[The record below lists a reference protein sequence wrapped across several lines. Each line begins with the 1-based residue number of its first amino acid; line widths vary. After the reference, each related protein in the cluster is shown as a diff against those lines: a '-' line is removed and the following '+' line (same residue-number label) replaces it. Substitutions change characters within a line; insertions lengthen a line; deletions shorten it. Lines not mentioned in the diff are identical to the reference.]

1 MQRLFQDT
9 RRAWPWLLGG
19 ALLLLVM
26 SLILALALGAVPFDL
41 SELGAWLT
49 GSADADAQ
57 TRLIL
62 TQLRLPR
69 VLLAVLVGALLAV
82 CGTATQGLFRNAL
95 ADPSLIGVSA
105 GAAAGA
111 SAVIV
116 LLDHAHW
123 SLWGLSLVSLGAFAG
138 GLLVVLFVYRLASG
152 AAGTSVATML
162 LAGMA
167 FSFLAG
173 ALTNLLEF
181 IADNQMLRRISLW
194 RMGGLDGADAERVG
208 LLALVA
214 VGILTVLFRQHRAL
228 NALLLG
234 ESEARHLGVDVVR
247 LQRIVIVCVALGMG
261 VSVAAAGTIAFI
273 GLVVPHMVRMLIGPD
288 HRYVLPL
295 SACAGAVLLVS
306 ADTLSRTLLAP
317 TELPVGLVT
326 AFIGAP
332 VFISLLRRRRYSGI
346 AG

>member
-1 MQRLFQDT
+1 MWRLLQNPQRV
-9 RRAWPWLLGG
+9 WPWILGG
-19 ALLLLVM
+19 ALLILVA
-26 SLILALALGAVPFDL
+26 SLILALIVGAVPFNLRDL
-41 SELGAWLT
+41 FVWLS
-49 GSADADAQ
+49 GSADPQ
-57 TRLIL
+57 TQLIL
-62 TQLRLPR
+62 THLRLPR
-69 VLLAVLVGALLAV
+69 VLLAAVVGALLAV

-111 SAVIV
+111 SGVIV
-116 LLDHAHW
+116 LLDHVHW

-138 GLLVVLFVYRLASG
+138 GLLVVVFVYRLASG
-152 AAGTSVATML
+152 VNGTSVATML

-181 IADNQMLRRISLW
+181 IADNDMLRRISLW
-194 RMGGLDGADAERVG
+194 RMGGLDGADAARVS
-208 LLALVA
+208 LLAVVA
-214 VGILTVLFRQHRAL
+214 ALILGVLFRQHRAL

-247 LQRIVIVCVALGMG
+247 LQRTVIVCVALGMG

-273 GLVVPHMVRMLIGPD
+273 GLVVPHMVRMLTGPD

-295 SACAGAVLLVS
+295 SALVGAVLLVL
-306 ADTLSRTLLAP
+306 ADALARTLLAP